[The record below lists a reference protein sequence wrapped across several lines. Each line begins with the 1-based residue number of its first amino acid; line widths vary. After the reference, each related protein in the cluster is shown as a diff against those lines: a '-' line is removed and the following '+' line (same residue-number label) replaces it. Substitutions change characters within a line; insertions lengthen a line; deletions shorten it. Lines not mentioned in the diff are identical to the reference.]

1 MKQIFMILAA
11 MLMLSACDAES
22 DFAPTGK
29 QTQFETPEGIEAIY
43 ATAAFSY
50 APDGEFMMADACTDQ
65 GTGTYTLATRADLCL
80 RIAITNTTKTK
91 QTVHR
96 RDFALDFD
104 GRATRTPSA
113 LAAGGQ
119 VRGSYNSAS
128 VGLPR
133 TCPLAACQR
142 ATIEA
147 GDTITIVL
155 SYESLPLVAYPRWQQ
170 AQDVN
175 ALYSLDLR
183 LGASAAYLYG
193 CDIYLTYGNN
203 EFLKR

>member
-1 MKQIFMILAA
+1 MKQIFLILAA
-11 MLMLSACDAES
+11 MLLLAACDAES
-22 DFAPTGK
+22 DFAPTGA
-29 QTQFETPEGIEAIY
+29 QAQFTTPEGIEAIY

-50 APDGEFMMADACTDQ
+50 APDGEFMSADKCTDQ

-96 RDFALDFD
+96 RDFAMDFD

-113 LAAGGQ
+113 LSAGGQ

-128 VGLPR
+128 SGLPR
-133 TCPLAACQR
+133 TCPLAE
-142 ATIEA
+142 IEP

-155 SYESLPLVAYPRWQQ
+155 NYESLPLVAYPQWQQ
-170 AQDVN
+170 MPTDVN

-183 LGASAAYLYG
+183 LGASATYLYG
-193 CDIYLTYGNN
+193 CDIYLTYGHN
-203 EFLKR
+203 EFIKR

>member
-1 MKQIFMILAA
+1 MKQIFLILAA
-11 MLMLSACDAES
+11 MLLLAACDAES
-22 DFAPTGK
+22 DFAPTGE
-29 QTQFETPEGIEAIY
+29 QTQFSTPEGIEAIY

-50 APDGEFMMADACTDQ
+50 APDGEFMSADACTDQ

-80 RIAITNTTKTK
+80 RIAITNTSKTK

-113 LAAGGQ
+113 LSAGGQ

-128 VGLPR
+128 SGMPR
-133 TCPLAACQR
+133 TCPLAE
-142 ATIEA
+142 IEP

-155 SYESLPLVAYPRWQQ
+155 NYESLPLVAYPQWQQ
-170 AQDVN
+170 MPTDVN

-183 LGASAAYLYG
+183 LGASATYLYG
-193 CDIYLTYGNN
+193 CDIYMTYGNN
-203 EFLKR
+203 EYIKR

>member
-1 MKQIFMILAA
+1 MKQIFLILAA
-11 MLMLSACDAES
+11 MLLLAACDAES
-22 DFAPTGK
+22 DFAPTGE
-29 QTQFETPEGIEAIY
+29 QAQFTTPEGIEAIY

-50 APDGEFMMADACTDQ
+50 APDGEFMSADKCTDQ

-96 RDFALDFD
+96 RDFAMDFD

-113 LAAGGQ
+113 LLTGDSSLAGG
-119 VRGSYNSAS
+119 
-128 VGLPR
+128 
-133 TCPLAACQR
+133 CQR
-142 ATIEA
+142 TVPSQRINP

-155 SYESLPLVAYPRWQQ
+155 NYESLPLVAYPQWQQ
-170 AQDVN
+170 VQDVN

-183 LGASAAYLYG
+183 LGASATYLYG

-203 EFLKR
+203 EYIKR